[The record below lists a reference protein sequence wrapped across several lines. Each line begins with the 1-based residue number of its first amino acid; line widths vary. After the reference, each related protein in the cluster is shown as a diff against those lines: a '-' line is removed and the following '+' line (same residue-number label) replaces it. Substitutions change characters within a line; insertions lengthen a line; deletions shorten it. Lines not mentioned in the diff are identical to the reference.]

1 MNALQIDRSA
11 RRVVAALT
19 SVALVLL
26 PLADLPAH
34 AGLATS
40 IGLAQPRP
48 QVVIAI
54 GNSQSMDGDLSG
66 AIMTGSGSLG
76 SALSSLNN
84 SSSPVNYTVPA
95 GFTSPVTGAQSG
107 SAPYT
112 ATNSSGALA
121 DNSASRLNVAKAG
134 IQAVLQQYLS
144 SIDFGL
150 ATYSTTG
157 TSLYTTWVYYMSPP
171 GGFTFANSLPTNGF
185 TSYSQYQAFA
195 TANPSASPTP
205 TRWVSN
211 PCYNYSSASST
222 VKSNCTSMAGVFGSS
237 TLSGNRYMKIGA
249 SSDDPDIN
257 DVLYASG
264 QPGVFVNYGGAYAAY
279 NYSTNLGPINPPSQ
293 TPYTYFNLSNYN
305 NGVVS
310 VGYNNSQP
318 SASKITGPTNA
329 GYVPYSDQVI
339 YAQRGFGYYVQSL
352 NATTAKTTVAV
363 TNLGNNPSSTSVNS
377 ALATFQSA
385 LNPET
390 NSTSSAEIKALAY
403 QSPTA
408 GLVTGAGNIL
418 QNLPNPSC
426 AGQYVILVTDG
437 LPTMD
442 KNGKAWPP
450 LGSASGQGY
459 GVNAAFYGVAGQNA
473 YGINDDSGN
482 VPSGQV
488 QGALDASKTND
499 QALIDTINAIKT
511 LNTKGI
517 KTYVIGL
524 GAGVDSTKNPAAYYA
539 LNAMAIAGGTGQQY
553 PANDI
558 QTFNNA
564 IASIAAQ
571 IFQNI
576 AVSAPI
582 APASVKGGSLVYT
595 ATSNNQSG
603 SIAGHLQAY
612 KTVTTAQS
620 TVTAPIGTASGPAQW
635 DAGSPTL
642 MPVSERQKRLYSTA
656 APTSSSAPPGS
667 GPVRNFAA
675 MGTSNSPYYDASAF
689 GLSSPTTCVPNVA
702 TIVAYT
708 LDPSF
713 NTPGDSAAS
722 QYGSLGFP
730 TGVSGCSYLMGR
742 QLNWM
747 LGNLSPNDQTS
758 YLAAPGTAAL
768 TGLGGYVQFAAN
780 NKGRENLVL
789 LTSNDGFL
797 YAVDSQTGSLVWGW
811 MPRPFLSYL
820 QRNQQGSGSPANAT
834 LITNLTLFDGGF
846 SLTDAVNTSNNPS
859 ASNWASYV
867 VGTAQGGGY
876 HYALQLSSNA
886 SATVT
891 AAPTPQAVTWAISTP
906 TNIAPANAAP
916 LALQAPLIITIN
928 GMQYAV
934 FVVNVKNSSGA
945 VSSTLYEINVA
956 TGQPAYGTALSAALP
971 FSAYSAM
978 SYDPGSGTLWIGDA
992 NGGVWS
998 LNLSGSASTDVTSA
1012 LQIGTAYTPSGQS
1025 AALNYVGYTEVG
1037 GLPYA
1042 WAASNTTVT
1051 LFSLSGGTSQI
1062 VWAANGTS
1070 GYQYQNGTLQGVA
1083 GSVVQPLQSGGV
1095 ISAAPVVANGLLV
1108 VPVYVPPG
1116 GNSCGYGQGYYDLY
1130 DLTSGARPKINVTY
1144 KGNVVSTGQ
1153 IGLGVGIPLSPSL
1166 FVTSSGV
1173 GFYPYTTASAGTGSS
1188 GNSGAGSGGIWPVA
1202 ISGSVMNKP
1211 IAWRQY

>member
-1 MNALQIDRSA
+1 MNALKFGRST
-11 RRVVAALT
+11 RRAVAALT

-26 PLADLPAH
+26 PLADFPAQ

-40 IGLAQPRP
+40 IGLTQPRP

-76 SALSSLNN
+76 SSLSSLNN
-84 SSSPVNYTVPA
+84 SSSPVNYSVPA
-95 GFTSPVTGAQSG
+95 GFTPPMTPSQTA

-112 ATNSSGALA
+112 VANGSGTLV
-121 DNSASRLNVAKAG
+121 DNGASRLNVAKAG
-134 IQAVLQQYLS
+134 IQAVLQQYLP

-171 GGFTFANSLPTNGF
+171 GGFTFANSLPSNGF
-185 TSYSQYQAFA
+185 TSYSQYQAFVA
-195 TANPSASPTP
+195 ANPSASPIP
-205 TRWVSN
+205 TRWVNN
-211 PCYNYSSASST
+211 PCYNYPSASST
-222 VKSNCTSMAGVFGSS
+222 VSGYCSS
-237 TLSGNRYMKIGA
+237 IANLYGATTLASNRYMQIAK
-249 SSDDPDIN
+249 SSDDPDVN
-257 DVLYASG
+257 DVLYANSLPGIFVSYNGPNPASPYPPNFSLNNYESG
-264 QPGVFVNYGGAYAAY
+264 SIYVSYH
-279 NYSTNLGPINPPSQ
+279 STRPNIGSFG
-293 TPYTYFNLSNYN
+293 TS
-305 NGVVS
+305 
-310 VGYNNSQP
+310 
-318 SASKITGPTNA
+318 PTNA
-329 GYVPYSDQVI
+329 GYVPYSPQVM

-352 NATTAKTTVAV
+352 SATTAKTTVAV
-363 TNLGNNPSSTSVNS
+363 TNLGNNPSTASVNS
-377 ALATFQSA
+377 ALTPFQAA

-390 NSTSSAEIKALAY
+390 NNASSGEIKALAY

-408 GLVTGAGNIL
+408 GLVQGAGKIL
-418 QNLPNPSC
+418 QNLSNPSC

-442 KNGKAWPP
+442 LSGNNWPP

-459 GVNAAFYGVAGQNA
+459 GVNAAFYGVAGQSA

-482 VPSGQV
+482 IPSGQV

-499 QALIDTINAIKT
+499 QALIDTINAIQK
-511 LNTKGI
+511 LNAAGI

-524 GAGVDSTKNPAAYYA
+524 GAGVDPSKNPAAYYA

-576 AVSAPI
+576 AVSAPV
-582 APASVKGGSLVYT
+582 APASVNGGSLVYT
-595 ATSNNQSG
+595 ATSNNQPG
-603 SIAGHLQAY
+603 AIAGHLQAY

-620 TVTAPIGTASGPAQW
+620 TVTAPIGTANGPAQW

-642 MPVSERQKRLYSTA
+642 MPVSERQARLYSTA

-675 MGTSNSPYYDASAF
+675 MGTSTSPYYDPSAF
-689 GLSSPTTCVPNVA
+689 ALSSPTTCVPNIA

-713 NTPGDSAAS
+713 NTAGDSAAS

-730 TGVSGCSYLMGR
+730 SGVSGCSYLMGR

-758 YLAAPGTAAL
+758 YLAAPGTAAY
-768 TGLGGYVQFAAN
+768 TSLGGYVQFAAN
-780 NKGRENLVL
+780 NQGRENLVL

-797 YAVDSQTGSLVWGW
+797 YAVDSQTGNLVWGW
-811 MPRPFLSYL
+811 MPRPFLAVL
-820 QRNQQGSGSPANAT
+820 KTNDPGPNAPSGASV
-834 LITNLTLFDGGF
+834 ITQKNLFDGGF
-846 SLTDAVNTSNNPS
+846 SLTDAVNTNSNPS

-867 VGTAQGGGY
+867 VGTAQGGAY

-886 SATVT
+886 SATAT
-891 AAPTPQAVTWAISTP
+891 TAPTPQAVTWAISTP

-916 LALQAPLIITIN
+916 VALQAPLIITIN

-934 FVVNVKNSSGA
+934 FVVNAKNSSGA
-945 VSSTLYEINVA
+945 VSSTLYEVNVA

-978 SYDPGSGTLWIGDA
+978 SYDPGSGTLWMGDA

-998 LNLSGSASTDVTSA
+998 LNLSGSAPSDVSSA

-1062 VWAANGTS
+1062 VWAANGSS
-1070 GYQYQNGTLQGVA
+1070 GYQYQNGTLQAVDP
-1083 GSVVQPLQSGGV
+1083 SVVQPLQSGGV
-1095 ISAAPVVANGLLV
+1095 ISASPVVANGLLV

-1116 GNSCGYGQGYYDLY
+1116 GNNCGYGQGYYDLY
-1130 DLTSGARPKINVTY
+1130 DLASGAKPKISVTY

-1153 IGLGVGIPLSPSL
+1153 IGLGVGIALSPSL
-1166 FVTSSGV
+1166 FVTSNGV
-1173 GFYPYTTASAGTGSS
+1173 GFYPYTTASAGPSGQGS
-1188 GNSGAGSGGIWPVA
+1188 GGAGSGGIWPVT

-1211 IAWRQY
+1211 IAWGQY